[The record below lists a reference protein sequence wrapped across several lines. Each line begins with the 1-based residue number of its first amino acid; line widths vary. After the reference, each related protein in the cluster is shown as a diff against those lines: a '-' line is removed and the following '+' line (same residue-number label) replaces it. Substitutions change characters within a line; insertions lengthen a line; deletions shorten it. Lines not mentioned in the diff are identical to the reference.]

1 MALQGSPENL
11 GALDAELD
19 AIILD
24 RGERC
29 LGNAAQLGQFVLAI
43 PL

>member
-11 GALDAELD
+11 GALDTEPD

-24 RGERC
+24 GGERC
-29 LGNAAQLGQFVLAI
+29 LGNAAQFG
-43 PL
+43 